1 MGVRVWEAINSCFDA
16 MPLAAVVD
24 DKLFCVHGGIP
35 PAWLLQ
41 GQEVEHGNL
50 NNLAGSM
57 EAINTIPKP
66 LPDPEIQSP
75 LAWELMWSDPI
86 W

>member
-1 MGVRVWEAINSCFDA
+1 MGIRVWEAINACFDA

-24 DKLFCVHGGIP
+24 EKLFCVHGGIP

-41 GQEVEHGNL
+41 GNEQGGDVNKL
-50 NNLAGSM
+50 VGSM
-57 EAINTIPKP
+57 EAINNIPKP
-66 LPDPEIQSP
+66 LPNPEFQSP